1 MWNGFNV
8 IGKKQ
13 FLLEPILM
21 IVEKT
26 VHTILEDKGRGV
38 CVCVCMFCFKS
49 VHVSG
54 RGQSTGAFKGV

>member
-8 IGKKQ
+8 IGKKL

-38 CVCVCMFCFKS
+38 CVCMFCFKS